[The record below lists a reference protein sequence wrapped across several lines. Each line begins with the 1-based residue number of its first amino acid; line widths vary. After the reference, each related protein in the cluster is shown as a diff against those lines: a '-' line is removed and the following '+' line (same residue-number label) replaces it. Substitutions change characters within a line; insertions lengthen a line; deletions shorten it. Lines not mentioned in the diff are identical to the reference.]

1 MPVIQLWEA
10 EVGISFELRILS
22 HRAIESLCQTKNIL
36 AMDQSTWS
44 TWNST
49 KGHQAY
55 KDIRSIVGGISQNQ
69 FKMIHRRTF
78 KQSRLLDI

>member
-22 HRAIESLCQTKNIL
+22 HIERLCQTKNIL
-36 AMDQSTWS
+36 AMDQNTWS
-44 TWNST
+44 TWIHNVWNST

-55 KDIRSIVGGISQNQ
+55 KDIWPIVGWGESVRINS
-69 FKMIHRRTF
+69 K
-78 KQSRLLDI
+78 